1 MSHLPPFYVPPYN
14 LMTESESFA
23 YCQQLAQSHYE
34 NFHVAS
40 FFLPK
45 SLRRPFHVVYAY
57 CRCSDD
63 LADEHDGTPE
73 SKAMALQRLDDWG
86 RQLDQCFDQT
96 EPNEETHPV
105 FVALRSLLREFP
117 LPKTPFADLLV
128 AFRQD
133 QVQSCY
139 ATFDDLLRYCRYS
152 ANPVGR
158 IVLHLVCIPTMEQWV
173 WSDAICTGLQLAN
186 FWQDVRRDK
195 DIGRC
200 YIPQDIARNF
210 GVDLVDLHD
219 SPEFRRMMQ
228 TLVADARSRFHA
240 GKPLIASVPKKLRAD
255 ISLILRGGL
264 AVLEAIE
271 RSQYNVLE
279 KRSALSRRTK
289 LRLLLET
296 LWIE

>member
-1 MSHLPPFYVPPYN
+1 
-14 LMTESESFA
+14 MTESESFA
-23 YCQQLAQSHYE
+23 YCRQLARSHYE

-45 SLRRPFHVVYAY
+45 SLRQPFHVVYAY

-63 LADEHDGTPE
+63 LADEHDGTAE
-73 SKAMALQRLDDWG
+73 SRQVALHRLNDWQQ
-86 RQLDQCFDQT
+86 QLDQCFNQI
-96 EPNEETHPV
+96 EPNDKTHPV
-105 FVALRSLLREFP
+105 FVALRSLLRAFS
-117 LPKTPFADLLV
+117 LPKEPFADLLV

-133 QVQSCY
+133 QTQQCY

-158 IVLHLVCIPTMEQWV
+158 IVLHLVCEPTAEQLT

-195 DIGRC
+195 IVGRC
-200 YIPQDIARNF
+200 YIPQDVARNF
-210 GVDLVDLHD
+210 GVDLTDLHD
-219 SPEFRRMMQ
+219 SPEFRRMIQ
-228 TLVADARSRFHA
+228 ELVADARSRFHA

-264 AVLEAIE
+264 AILEAIE
-271 RSQYNVLE
+271 QCQCNVLE
-279 KRSALSRRTK
+279 KRPALSRVTK
-289 LRLLLET
+289 IRLLLET
-296 LWIE
+296 LWK